1 MNTWAA
7 LIHAGP
13 LDQCETPL
21 LWQGN
26 PKKCRK
32 KGNLGE
38 KLLQIG
44 FLFGGGQSLHC
55 IPAHGRPLLPLP
67 PALSFLGGVSPCIL
81 LCRCFSE
88 HFCQQ
93 QLSDCLNSSNIAW
106 PQHFWSAT
114 QLLLETGSME
124 TNEEAVSVLVCW
136 WRTESTSLNS
146 SLASFQ
152 RNGSEGWWELRPRNK
167 ALSGVQRRFSCDAGW
182 WFCPQSPF
190 AWWGVISVSC
200 PLPLLVPVSLH
211 QSF

>member
-1 MNTWAA
+1 MQEERKSWRETLADRFSLWWGTVPA
-7 LIHAGP
+7 LYPCSWQTSAP
-13 LDQCETPL
+13 TPPCPVL
-21 LWQGN
+21 L
-26 PKKCRK
+26 
-32 KGNLGE
+32 
-38 KLLQIG
+38 
-44 FLFGGGQSLHC
+44 GGGQPMYSSLQV
-55 IPAHGRPLLPLP
+55 
-67 PALSFLGGVSPCIL
+67 F
-81 LCRCFSE
+81 FTE

-167 ALSGVQRRFSCDAGW
+167 ALSGVQRRFSCDTGW